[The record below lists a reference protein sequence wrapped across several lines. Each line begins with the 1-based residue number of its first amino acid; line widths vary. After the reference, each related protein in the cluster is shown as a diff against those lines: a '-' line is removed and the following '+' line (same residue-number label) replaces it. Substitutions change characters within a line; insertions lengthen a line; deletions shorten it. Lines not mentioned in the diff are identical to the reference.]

1 MTHPF
6 YELMVGGVLL
16 APFVSYAVVAFALFL
31 VLRPLL
37 NLVGFPRL
45 FSHPPIAAL
54 SLYVT
59 ILGLLTVLF

>member
-6 YELMVGGVLL
+6 YELTVDGVLL
-16 APFVSYAVVAFALFL
+16 APFVRCAVAALAIFL
-31 VLRPLL
+31 LLRPILHL
-37 NLVGFPRL
+37 IGLPSL
-45 FSHPPIAAL
+45 FSHPSIGAL

>member
-16 APFVSYAVVAFALFL
+16 APFVRYAAAALAIFL
-31 VLRPLL
+31 VLRPVLHL
-37 NLVGFPRL
+37 IGFSRL
-45 FSHPPIAAL
+45 FTHPSIAEL

-59 ILGLLTVLF
+59 ILGLLTVLL